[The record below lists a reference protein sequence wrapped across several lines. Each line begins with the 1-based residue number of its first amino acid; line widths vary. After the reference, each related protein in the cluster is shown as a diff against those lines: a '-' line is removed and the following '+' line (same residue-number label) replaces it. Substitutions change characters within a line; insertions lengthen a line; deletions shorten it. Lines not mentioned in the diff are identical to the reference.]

1 MEKKKII
8 FILNNIKNIYIQLRN
23 YISDSFNSFKEIN
36 NNIKNIV
43 DINDK
48 NYFKNE
54 NLTNL
59 NLKIQNNF
67 NNYLKIK
74 ENIFNTIKEINNN
87 LFELEKNI
95 ETSNFFLKNNKSTK
109 FILDVPIYIKK
120 IISYINILENYINNN
135 DVDNIEFLYTL
146 INNIIIKKMNLI
158 EI

>member
-1 MEKKKII
+1 MERKKII
-8 FILNNIKNIYIQLRN
+8 FILNNIKSIYIQLRN
-23 YISDSFNSFKEIN
+23 YISDYFNSFKEIN

-120 IISYINILENYINNN
+120 IISYINILENDINNN

>member
-1 MEKKKII
+1 MERKKII

-23 YISDSFNSFKEIN
+23 YISESFDSFKEIN

-74 ENIFNTIKEINNN
+74 ENILNTIKEINNN
-87 LFELEKNI
+87 LFELEKNF
-95 ETSNFFLKNNKSTK
+95 ETSNYFLKNNKSTK
-109 FILDVPIYIKK
+109 FLLDVPIYIKK
-120 IISYINILENYINNN
+120 IILYINTLENDINNN
-135 DVDNIEFLYTL
+135 DIDNIEFLYTL
-146 INNIIIKKMNLI
+146 INNIII
-158 EI
+158 